1 MQNTW
6 DCRRYQIEWPICG
19 GGATCRWSAELNTR
33 FVIRNFI
40 AVAFE
45 RGGTRNRSNKGHGRG
60 EYGFYFYVCGISD
73 SCRNAGD
80 EKELGKAENRDLSQN
95 QSGDWKDGFQSA
107 RLTGSGVSESGTERL
122 R

>member
-6 DCRRYQIEWPICG
+6 DCGRYQIEWPICG
-19 GGATCRWSAELNTR
+19 GGVTCRWSAELNTR
-33 FVIRNFI
+33 FVIRNFL

-45 RGGTRNRSNKGHGRG
+45 RGGTRNRPKEGRGRG
-60 EYGFYFYVCGISD
+60 EDGFYFHICGISD
-73 SCRNAGD
+73 SSRNAGD
-80 EKELGKAENRDLSQN
+80 EKVLGKAENRDLSEK
-95 QSGDWKDGFQSA
+95 QSGDRKNGFESA